1 MASTFWARI
10 DSASANNPAL
20 NLTGDPAV
28 GITFVPSG
36 TSGDLILD
44 TAGGAIDPDTQ
55 IEIEGI
61 VYDFTFELSGLMPT
75 TKNNGSQ
82 QVPDQFEGN
91 AVYIVTVQ
99 DYPTAGETTR
109 LAVLPD
115 DLATQAEMDSFGN
128 GAIDVQNVDTTSSGA
143 VCFAAGT
150 QILTPK
156 GCLLIEDLKA
166 GDLVMTLDHGPQPI
180 LWISQS
186 EHVWPGSSEKDLPI
200 LISSGALGPNTPR
213 TDLMVS
219 PQHKILILDANTANA
234 SNNDEVLVPAKGLTS
249 LPGVRVM
256 KGKSQVTYYNILLER
271 HEILLAH
278 GLTTES
284 FFPGPAAL
292 KMLQAKQREVIFS
305 LFPSL
310 KECRADGYWP
320 QARSCLTRR
329 ETEKLIKPHGVS
341 WVNLL
346 AARQGA
352 ETQMAS

>member
-61 VYDFTFELSGLMPT
+61 VYDFTFVLSGLMPT

-143 VCFAAGT
+143 VRCGVLCSRNANLNA
-150 QILTPK
+150 
-156 GCLLIEDLKA
+156 ER
-166 GDLVMTLDHGPQPI
+166 
-180 LWISQS
+180 
-186 EHVWPGSSEKDLPI
+186 LP
-200 LISSGALGPNTPR
+200 P
-213 TDLMVS
+213 D
-219 PQHKILILDANTANA
+219 
-234 SNNDEVLVPAKGLTS
+234 
-249 LPGVRVM
+249 
-256 KGKSQVTYYNILLER
+256 
-271 HEILLAH
+271 
-278 GLTTES
+278 
-284 FFPGPAAL
+284 
-292 KMLQAKQREVIFS
+292 
-305 LFPSL
+305 
-310 KECRADGYWP
+310 
-320 QARSCLTRR
+320 
-329 ETEKLIKPHGVS
+329 
-341 WVNLL
+341 
-346 AARQGA
+346 
-352 ETQMAS
+352 